1 MGPVG
6 ECRALCFRTLD
17 ELTMDPPGNLGSAPS
32 VSHEPGDACT
42 SPQRS
47 TRPFTVIHINGIHLV
62 DVWFCGC
69 DLAGNHGDRV
79 EQLLR
84 RRLFPATTTDP
95 QTASTFALLEYAHV
109 LSVQSKLSLYDLYI
123 SIEILTVEQ
132 AVVYST
138 LPQEYSTL
146 TFGGEVVADGGG
158 VEERSE
164 VMYWH
169 RGAYIIYY
177 RNITC
182 HSCIA

>member
-1 MGPVG
+1 M
-6 ECRALCFRTLD
+6 EREWR
-17 ELTMDPPGNLGSAPS
+17 GSEKATGGWARSEFEDLFKTYPRIKDAYWETIVKLWQLS
-32 VSHEPGDACT
+32 WLEDDADMVIWQDHFLAWLVS
-42 SPQRS
+42 S
-47 TRPFTVIHINGIHLV
+47 
-62 DVWFCGC
+62 
-69 DLAGNHGDRV
+69 
-79 EQLLR
+79 
-84 RRLFPATTTDP
+84 
-95 QTASTFALLEYAHV
+95 
-109 LSVQSKLSLYDLYI
+109 LSVLKYDG
-123 SIEILTVEQ
+123 VEQ

-146 TFGGEVVADGGG
+146 TFRGEVVARGGG